1 MTSLGGIE
9 ADRLPGRHQLGQVGR
24 DRAWTTPDVE
34 EGQPR
39 PQVGKE
45 VGRGVLRRAPGVA
58 AQYRLVVPMG
68 VSHENIVPR
77 CPSFPKCRRWP
88 NGSRTFVGGR
98 ALEKADL
105 LSFSSLKTFSPQ
117 VEELYGQTLDAITRR
132 AKYLVWGF
140 AGGTRIIVHL
150 SQAGRV
156 DVESPPKTTRPR
168 GSVVR
173 FTFSG
178 PAPDDR

>member
-1 MTSLGGIE
+1 MQALAE
-9 ADRLPGRHQLGQVGR
+9 RLQ
-24 DRAWTTPDVE
+24 E
-34 EGQPR
+34 F
-39 PQVGKE
+39 
-45 VGRGVLRRAPGVA
+45 VA
-58 AQYRLVVPMG
+58 
-68 VSHENIVPR
+68 
-77 CPSFPKCRRWP
+77 
-88 NGSRTFVGGR
+88 GR

-117 VEELYGQTLDAITRR
+117 VEELYGQKLDTITRR
-132 AKYLVWGF
+132 AKYLVWSF

-173 FTFSG
+173 FRFAG
-178 PAPDDR
+178 PAAGAAEERAVLVREYRNPAQGLVVGAGSR